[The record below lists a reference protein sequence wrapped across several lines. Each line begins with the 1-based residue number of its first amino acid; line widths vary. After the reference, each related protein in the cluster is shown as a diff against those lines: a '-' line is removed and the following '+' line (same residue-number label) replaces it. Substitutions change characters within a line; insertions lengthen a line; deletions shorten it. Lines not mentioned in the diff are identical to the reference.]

1 MGKFDRFLIHS
12 DLDGTFAVGKNIF
25 KENIDAIKYFTGNG
39 GKFAFCTGRP
49 TGYLRD
55 INMLDIINAPVCILN
70 GAVVYDY
77 TEEKVL
83 FEKRL
88 NFTVSEFINAI
99 TEFSEKV
106 TTVRC
111 YYNHF
116 GDSFLGNVTDKI
128 PDDELGIF
136 PIKTVCYFD
145 NIYDADEFRAKVH
158 NLQLFKS
165 TLITK
170 SSPVLVEFN
179 NINATK
185 GTALQFSKKYLG
197 NIHTAIGIGD
207 YDNDIELLKGAD
219 LKVAVG
225 NAIPQVKE
233 IADIIVESVEEFALA
248 NLVNIIESKI
258 ISL

>member
-1 MGKFDRFLIHS
+1 MGKFDGFLIHS

-25 KENIDAIKYFTGNG
+25 KENIDAIKYFTENG

-77 TEEKVL
+77 STEKVL

-88 NFTVSEFINAI
+88 EFTVMEFINSI

-116 GDSFLGNVTDKI
+116 GVSFLGKFSDKI
-128 PDDELGIF
+128 PEEELGIF

-145 NIYDADEFRAKVH
+145 NGQDADEFRALVS
-158 NLQLFKS
+158 NLPLFKD
-165 TLITK
+165 TLVTK

-185 GTALQFSKKYLG
+185 GTALQFSKNYLG
-197 NIHTAIGIGD
+197 NIHTSVGIGD

-219 LKVAVG
+219 FKVAVA
-225 NAIPQVKE
+225 NAIPKLKELADVIVKPVQE
-233 IADIIVESVEEFALA
+233 LALA
-248 NLVNIIESKI
+248 DLINIIESKT